1 MDTEKGIDGMT
12 ALLWQRLLCAALVGL
27 PSLAWAQGYEML
39 TLAEA
44 AYLYSGLEVQEILRN
59 SSLRHLPQVI
69 MVCCTIWLVYR
80 RVTSARPQPI
90 AGIVAYIV
98 SCGLILVLFWPEASP
113 RFLTVRTLVPSGGV
127 TSYIAVRNGMTNVNA
142 RSSGLVPRQLLSG
155 GTAGT
160 QVPQALHLILGAIT
174 EMPLLLGEAIYPGLN
189 RAFGRVPVIQDFV
202 DQVETN
208 PPASLRTRMPDFVD
222 QCYRPALESLLKD
235 DAEPTFEKRM
245 PWSSDM
251 SGHLSDITIQGKRGI
266 SDDFATGPTPTP
278 TTCQAFYQDMEEET
292 LQYLRSQRTA
302 QGSNKARVAR
312 VNMGINGREQAR
324 IFVMREMERQMETVQ
339 GPNRVVNAKRALDV
353 TSGVAGALSQFDI
366 TAPFKSMGSQLEKH
380 LDRMSR
386 FLGIGSFLVYWGPY
400 LVGIAIFVTLS
411 LFPVVLLW
419 SMFPGQH
426 FKPLVNYFLLLIF
439 VCSTPLWWALVD
451 GAAEVAYAQHPPVG
465 WFAAPAGWG
474 LAYTSYMVVTVV
486 GIILVPVLQATLL
499 FGTWRA
505 IGGIW
510 HG

>member
-1 MDTEKGIDGMT
+1 MRRMARGV
-12 ALLWQRLLCAALVGL
+12 LLGAVLLGL
-27 PSLAWAQGYEML
+27 PTLALAQGYELL

-44 AYLYSGLEVQEILRN
+44 AYLYSGLEVQETLRT
-59 SSLRHLPQVI
+59 SSLRQLPQVI

-80 RVTSARPQPI
+80 RVTSPRPQPMT
-90 AGIVAYIV
+90 GIVAYLV
-98 SCGLILVLFWPEASP
+98 SCGLILVLFWPEAAP

-127 TSYIAVRNGMTNVNA
+127 TSYIAVQNGMTNVDA

-155 GTAGT
+155 TAGT
-160 QVPQALHLILGAIT
+160 QVPQALDLILRAVT
-174 EMPLLLGEAIYPGLN
+174 EMPLLLGDAIYPGLN
-189 RAFGRVPVIQDFV
+189 RPFSRIGVLSDFV
-202 DQVETN
+202 EQVETN
-208 PPASLRTRMPDFVD
+208 PPASLRHRMPQFVD
-222 QCYRPALESLLKD
+222 ECYLPSLESLMKD
-235 DAEPTFEKRM
+235 KPEPTFEERM

-251 SGHLSDITIQGKRGI
+251 SGHLSGIEIQGRRGVA
-266 SDDFATGPTPTP
+266 DDFGTAPTATS
-278 TTCQAFYQDMEEET
+278 TTCGAFYRDMEQKT
-292 LQYLRSQRTA
+292 LQSLRRQRTA
-302 QGSNKARVAR
+302 QGSNKARVVR
-312 VNMGINGREQAR
+312 DNLGIAAREQAR
-324 IFVMREMERQMETVQ
+324 MFFAREMERRMETAQ
-339 GPNRVVNAKRALDV
+339 GPNRLVNAKRALDV
-353 TSGVAGALSQFDI
+353 SSGLASAFSQFDL
-366 TAPFKSMGSQLEKH
+366 TAPFKSVGSQLEKH

-386 FLGIGSFLVYWGPY
+386 FLGVGSFLVYWGPY

-411 LFPVVLLW
+411 FFPVVLLW

-465 WFAAPAGWG
+465 WFAAPVGWG
-474 LAYTSYMVVTVV
+474 VAYTSYMVVTVL